1 MPRTLPQITR
11 FASRPHSLV
20 AVAATL
26 IGVASISA
34 CGADNDGPALTVDG
48 IEISHEQFAALH
60 TDVDVLNDDER
71 AGSAVVLVLREAMV
85 RNALADL
92 NVELSA
98 DIVQAALDEKL
109 AVIEARGNIDE
120 VLGAQNQTRERLQLE
135 AELDTL
141 RTEVAAALVRS
152 ERGGFDIDAAYLQ
165 YSLANAEVCIKQMQ
179 FAAEAGFDVAL
190 ARLDAGEDFGA
201 VARDLSIH
209 PFVERE
215 EGVGAGGDLGCSPPS
230 ALPPGLAEATIS
242 APLGEAIGPVVSS
255 VGLHLLWV
263 DDRTID
269 ELDVVRDQVLEQAVP
284 IQGPEL
290 FNAWAIGVLQDADV
304 VVDAA
309 YGTWGVLPETDPVPT
324 VAPAYRSAD
333 IIAA

>member
-1 MPRTLPQITR
+1 MPRTQPQITR
-11 FASRPHSLV
+11 FAARRHSFAAV
-20 AVAATL
+20 AVTL
-26 IGVASISA
+26 IGVAAISA
-34 CGADNDGPALTVDG
+34 CAADNDGPALTVDG
-48 IEISHEQFAALH
+48 IEISHKQFAALH

-98 DIVQAALDEKL
+98 EIVQAALDEKL
-109 AVIEARGNIDE
+109 AVIEARGNIDD
-120 VLGAQNQTRERLQLE
+120 VLGAQNRTRERLQLE

-165 YSLANAEVCIKQMQ
+165 YLLAHAEVCIKQMQ
-179 FAAEAGFDVAL
+179 FAVEADFDVAR
-190 ARLDAGEDFGA
+190 ARLDAGENFGS

-209 PFVERE
+209 PFVQRD

-269 ELDVVRDQVLEQAVP
+269 ELDAVRDQVLEQAVP
-284 IQGPEL
+284 VQGPEL
-290 FNAWAIGVLQDADV
+290 FNAWAIAVLQDADV
-304 VVDAA
+304 VVDDA